1 MVHFSRGKFNISENL
16 ITRQLFHRKK
26 TYPWAAAGIAI
37 QGIPGISPPKL
48 EMEHGRNISLCLF
61 WLIKIVIELEV
72 VISIPHSTG
81 RSKFPLYII
90 DQNYYLIR
98 R

>member
-1 MVHFSRGKFNISENL
+1 LEGTGISENVPVGGGGDMG
-16 ITRQLFHRKK
+16 H
-26 TYPWAAAGIAI
+26 GHDAI
-37 QGIPGISPPKL
+37 RGIPGISPPKL
-48 EMEHGRNISLCLF
+48 EKEHGRNISLCLF
-61 WLIKIVIELEV
+61 RLIKIVIELEV

-81 RSKFPLYII
+81 RSDFPPYII